1 MKLRDAEKEQLLR
14 IPGYRFTFA
23 ENWNIPQEIIEQT
36 EIIIGNPEKDLLARF
51 PNVKWLQ
58 LISAGAD
65 SYKDI
70 DPGIMLTN
78 AYDVF
83 GEAISEFMLACAFS
97 GAKFFPEYH
106 DLQKE
111 RSWKRYGEPTLI
123 SGSKVLSVGMGSIGT
138 EFLRKMDLLGAECY
152 GVRRTVHDKPDF
164 VKELYAF
171 TDLDQIL
178 PECDIVG
185 LSLPETPETVG
196 MFNEARLRSMKKD
209 SILINVGRGS
219 AIDTEALL
227 KVANEGWFRAVYLD
241 VTDPEPVP
249 LNHPLWNTER
259 IHITPHISGGSF
271 SNIIRGTLLK
281 VVTKNLT
288 LVSQGELPVHIVDR
302 KLGY

>member
-1 MKLRDAEKEQLLR
+1 MKLRDAEKEQLVQ
-14 IPGYRFTFA
+14 IPGYQFTFA

-36 EIIIGNPEKDLLARF
+36 EIVIGNPAKDVVAGF

-65 SYKDI
+65 TYKDI
-70 DPGIMLTN
+70 DQEIMLTN

-83 GEAISEFMLACAFS
+83 GEAISEYMLACAFS
-97 GAKFFPEYH
+97 AAKFFPEYH

-171 TDLDQIL
+171 TDLEKIL
-178 PECDIVG
+178 PECDTIA
-185 LSLPETPETVG
+185 LSLPETPETTK
-196 MFNEARLRSMKKD
+196 MFNEARLRMIKKD
-209 SILINVGRGS
+209 AVLINVGRGT

-227 KVANEGWFRAVYLD
+227 KVVNEGWFRAVYLD
-241 VTDPEPVP
+241 VTDPEPLP

-281 VVTKNLT
+281 VITNNLT
-288 LVSQGELPVHIVDR
+288 LVSQGKPPVHIVDR
-302 KLGY
+302 QLGY